1 MKDESIHFGVT
12 PFANLLAKLVAN
24 LLVNIFI
31 NLLTKLVAKL
41 VAKPC
46 THQAQGYYLKT
57 IAEKRSP

>member
-1 MKDESIHFGVT
+1 MKDESIHFWVT

-31 NLLTKLVAKL
+31 NLFAKL

-46 THQAQGYYLKT
+46 THQAQGYSLKA